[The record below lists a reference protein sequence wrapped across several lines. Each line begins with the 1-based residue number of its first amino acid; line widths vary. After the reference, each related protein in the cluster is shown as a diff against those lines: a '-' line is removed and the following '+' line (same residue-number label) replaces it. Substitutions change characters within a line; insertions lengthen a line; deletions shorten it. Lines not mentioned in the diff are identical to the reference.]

1 MINGYA
7 ISGNAMSN
15 RNPLVEHF
23 SNAKSY
29 AQLYYGSSPTAHFF
43 QIRLS
48 RVYELLG
55 DFDGYRVLDCGC
67 GPGMMI
73 SYLVRRGSE
82 FFGVDLS
89 KEMINECKNRYDDQ
103 TNPVRLSVARIE
115 ELPFPSCS
123 FDIALCMGVIEYSE
137 NAYGAI
143 QELSR
148 VVKENGIVIISM
160 LNKLSP
166 YRLWERYIYKSS
178 WVRLIKKALGIK
190 IPEEPPLSLYTQS
203 DFQNL
208 LISNGLTVS
217 EVVYYDFNLFPAPL
231 DKRFPQLAV
240 FVARKLEFL
249 GRTRLKSLGTGFIV
263 MAKRGMG
270 PASTSV
276 EYNGGN
282 RL

>member
-1 MINGYA
+1 
-7 ISGNAMSN
+7 MSN

-29 AQLYYGSSPTAHFF
+29 AQLFYGSSPTAHFF
-43 QIRLS
+43 QTRLS

-103 TNPVRLSVARIE
+103 TDPVRLSVARIE

-148 VVKENGIVIISM
+148 VVKENGTVIISM

-166 YRLWERYIYKSS
+166 YSLWHSYIYEDLVKRITKLMGRKSS
-178 WVRLIKKALGIK
+178 EG
-190 IPEEPPLSLYTQS
+190 PSLYLYTLPRLS
-203 DFQNL
+203 NL
-208 LISNGLTVS
+208 LINNQLMVS
-217 EVVYYDFNLFPAPL
+217 EVVYFDFNLWIAPL
-231 DKRFPQLAV
+231 DRYCPRLSVFTARRF
-240 FVARKLEFL
+240 EFL
-249 GRTRLKSLGTGFIV
+249 RRTGLRGLGTGFIV
-263 MAKRGMG
+263 KAKKTTG
-270 PASTSV
+270 PMTITV
-276 EYNGGN
+276 
-282 RL
+282 